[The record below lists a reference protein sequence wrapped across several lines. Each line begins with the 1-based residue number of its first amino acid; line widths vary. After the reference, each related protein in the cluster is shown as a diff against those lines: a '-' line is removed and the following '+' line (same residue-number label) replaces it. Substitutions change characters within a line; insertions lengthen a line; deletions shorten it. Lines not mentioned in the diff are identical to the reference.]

1 MTRVVVTGGE
11 GFIGSHLTEELINQ
25 GYYVIILDDLSTGK
39 LENIDGLLKK
49 DKAEFIRGSITDLPF
64 LQQHFR
70 DVDYIFHQA
79 ALADVPGSIEDPLTA
94 NEVNI
99 GGTLRVL
106 LAARDNKVRKVIFA
120 SSSSVYGDTAT
131 VPQTETIPLNPL
143 TPYALT
149 KLAGEYYCDIF
160 RQMYGLSTV
169 CLRYFNIYGPRQ
181 DSGSQHATV
190 IPAFIGKISQGLPP
204 IILGDGKK
212 SRDFVF
218 VKDVVRANILAA
230 QSNAEGTYNIGSGK
244 GTSINELAQAIPRVM
259 GKNLPPVY
267 REPRPGEPGHSLADI
282 TKAKSFGYE
291 PSWSLEDGLAETIA
305 YFTGEKS
312 RQSNAKEVS

>member
-1 MTRVVVTGGE
+1 MKRVVVTGGV

-39 LENIDGLLKK
+39 LENIDGLLKGGN
-49 DKAEFIRGSITDLPF
+49 AEFIRGSVTDPPF

-79 ALADVPGSIEDPLTA
+79 ALADVLGSIEDPLTA

-99 GGTLRVL
+99 GGTLRLL

-131 VPQTETIPLNPL
+131 IPQTEDIPPNPL
-143 TPYALT
+143 SPYALT

-160 RQMYGLSTV
+160 RQMYDLSTV

-190 IPAFIGKISQGLPP
+190 IPAFIEKISQGLPP

-218 VKDVVRANILAA
+218 VKDVVRANILAV
-230 QSNAEGTYNIGSGK
+230 QNNAEGTYNIGSGK
-244 GTSINELAQAIPRVM
+244 STSINELAQAILGVM
-259 GKNLPPVY
+259 DKDLPLVY
-267 REPRPGEPGHSLADI
+267 EKSRPGEVVQSLADI
-282 TKAKSFGYE
+282 TKARSFGYE

-312 RQSNAKEVS
+312 RLSNAKEVS